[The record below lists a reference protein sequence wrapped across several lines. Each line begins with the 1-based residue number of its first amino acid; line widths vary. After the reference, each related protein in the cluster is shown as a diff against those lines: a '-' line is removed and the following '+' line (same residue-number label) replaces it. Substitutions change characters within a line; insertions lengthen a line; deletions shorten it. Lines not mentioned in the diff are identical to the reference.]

1 MTQCRREKQ
10 EQPWRYVGSFSNA
23 RQGTGWCLGTDVLAS
38 AGQWCCLIAQ
48 CDAILQGIIS
58 LLKSF
63 TSLGI
68 LNKNFH
74 RKKIWGWKMKFGND
88 KVKAFLWSSPW
99 LRDHICMS
107 NREWGGVGYSKWV
120 SYGGALSDP
129 LQRLDG
135 MHSMRHVATQQT
147 MSIKIKIE
155 QLPHLLSTSIL
166 YIEQAWVPVGGKKKR
181 LIVLAIYIGCMRI
194 YQYRMLSKAGICP
207 GLQTDI
213 RIKDILENIA
223 FLATCVGSKEL

>member
-10 EQPWRYVGSFSNA
+10 EQPWRRAGSFSKA
-23 RQGTGWCLGTDVLAS
+23 RKGTGWCSGTALPVS

-48 CDAILQGIIS
+48 CDAVVQGVIL
-58 LLKSF
+58 LLESF

-74 RKKIWGWKMKFGND
+74 GKKVWGWKMEFGND
-88 KVKAFLWSSPW
+88 KVKAFLRSCPW
-99 LRDHICMS
+99 LRDHICML
-107 NREWGGVGYSKWV
+107 NREQGGAGYSKRV
-120 SYGGALSDP
+120 SYDGASSDS

-166 YIEQAWVPVGGKKKR
+166 YIEQAWVPAGGKKKKASDH
-181 LIVLAIYIGCMRI
+181 ISYIYTHCMRM
-194 YQYRMLSKAGICP
+194 YQYRMLY
-207 GLQTDI
+207 
-213 RIKDILENIA
+213 
-223 FLATCVGSKEL
+223 